1 MHICNMLPN
10 MTTHTN
16 VDLLIAGGEVL
27 DPGAGIGGKLDVAIR
42 AGHVLEIA
50 ANIDRARA
58 TQVID
63 ASGQYVTPGL
73 VDLHTHVYWGATFW
87 GIEADPVA
95 ARSGVTTWLDVGSAG
110 AYNFPGF
117 RRYVREANHA
127 RVFALLNVSAIG
139 LTAPTYE
146 LSNLDYCDIDLG
158 ARMIEANRDVIL
170 GVKARIDR
178 NTTRGVG
185 LKPLQLARDLADRVQ
200 LPLMVHIGMG
210 PPTLDEILP
219 MMKAGDILTHCF
231 TGHDMRI
238 LNPHELI
245 RDDVKRLHDQGVILD
260 IGHGAG
266 SFSFDTAEKALAQGV
281 LPDVISSDIHQL
293 SIQGP
298 MFDMP
303 VTLSKFL
310 NLGMSLADVIE
321 RATARPA
328 QAMRKPELGTIKPG
342 SVADIALFRIEDG
355 TYQFHDVHMALRYGR
370 QLLVNTQTLVNGQVL
385 PRLPERPLEMW
396 SGLTGAQVG
405 VRRPGAVDTN

>member
-1 MHICNMLPN
+1 MS
-10 MTTHTN
+10 TN
-16 VDLLIAGGEVL
+16 TKFDVLIAGGEVL
-27 DPGAGIGGKLDVAIR
+27 DPGAGISGRNDVAIR
-42 AGHVLEIA
+42 DGRVA
-50 ANIDRARA
+50 AIVPNIDRAQA

-73 VDLHTHVYWGATFW
+73 VDLHTHVYWGTTFW

-117 RRYVREANHA
+117 RRYVQQANRA
-127 RVFALLNVSAIG
+127 RIFALLNVSAIG
-139 LTAPTYE
+139 LTAPTFE

-158 ARMIEANRDVIL
+158 TRMIEANRDVVL

-178 NTTRGVG
+178 NTTRGTG
-185 LKPLQLARDLADRVQ
+185 LRPLQLARELADRVQ
-200 LPLMVHIGMG
+200 LPLMVHIGLG
-210 PPTLDEILP
+210 PPTLDEVLP
-219 MMKAGDILTHCF
+219 LMKPGDILTHCF

-238 LNPHELI
+238 LNTQELV

-266 SFSFDTAEKALAQGV
+266 SFSFDTAEKALAQGI

-293 SIQGP
+293 SVQGP

-310 NLGMSLADVIE
+310 NLGMSLSDVIE
-321 RATARPA
+321 RATSRPA
-328 QAMRKPELGTIKPG
+328 LAMRKPELGTIAPG
-342 SVADIALFRIEDG
+342 SVADIALFKIEDG
-355 TYQFHDVHMALRYGR
+355 TYQFHDVHMAMRYGR
-370 QLLVNTQTLVNGQVL
+370 QLLVNTMTMVNGEVL
-385 PRLPERPLEMW
+385 PRKPERPLEMW
-396 SGLTGAQVG
+396 AGLSGAQVG
-405 VRRPGAVDTN
+405 VKHPGSA